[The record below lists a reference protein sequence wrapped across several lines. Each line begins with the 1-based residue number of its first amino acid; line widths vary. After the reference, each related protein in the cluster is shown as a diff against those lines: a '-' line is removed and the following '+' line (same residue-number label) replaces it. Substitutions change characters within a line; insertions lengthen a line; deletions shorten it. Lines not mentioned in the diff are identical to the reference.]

1 MNKDFLELFFSF
13 EHLWKFSSGCLK
25 FWKPQA
31 LSEYAHLTNSFASRC
46 FSNYLWWR
54 ISSFLFVFFFSFLK
68 KFLLVAQS
76 CLTFC
81 DPKDCRWPS
90 SSVHGIL
97 QARMLEWVA
106 SPFSRRSSWSRDE
119 ILVSHIAGGYFTIWT
134 MLFLQFPI
142 HHRPGPLFCSTTND
156 HMREKNFK
164 WSSALLKQVT
174 CLMFYQFLIF

>member
-13 EHLWKFSSGCLK
+13 EHLWKFSSDCLK

-31 LSEYAHLTNSFASRC
+31 VSEYAHLTNSFASRC

-54 ISSFLFVFFFSFLK
+54 ISSFLFFFFSFLK
-68 KFLLVAQS
+68 KFLLVAQF

-119 ILVSHIAGGYFTIWT
+119 ILVSHIAGGFFNSWGTREPKKDFSLSCFKYLQAMKTI
-134 MLFLQFPI
+134 
-142 HHRPGPLFCSTTND
+142 PLHSDVTF
-156 HMREKNFK
+156 NFFGAK
-164 WSSALLKQVT
+164 
-174 CLMFYQFLIF
+174 